1 MRALAEFVMR
11 GRTQASGAAFLG
23 SALPLFSWISAS
35 IVSLVILRKGSKEG
49 SLVLLW
55 AILPLAAS
63 YYLVGDSSAL
73 IALIGTAILAMI
85 LRSSIS
91 WELTLLAAVLLASMG
106 SWIFQ
111 LSAVQIVT
119 SIIDWYLD
127 MVSQLESDLQVP
139 TPEQA
144 RRAFLAY
151 FAMGQAY
158 LMVLL
163 LILARWWQSK
173 LFNPGAFGQEFRQLR
188 MSPGVSQGLLL
199 VNAGCVLFSDQ
210 FGMWLGLL
218 TLPFVMSATGFL
230 YWYFQ
235 WRGWSGK
242 WFTYY
247 YLAMVFFF
255 MPMCVLLVALAL
267 VDSLM
272 NLRKRIELKEG

>member
-11 GRTQASGAAFLG
+11 GRTKASGAAFLG
-23 SALPLFSWISAS
+23 SALPLVSWVSAS
-35 IVSLVILRKGSKEG
+35 IVSLVILRKGNKEG

-63 YYLVGDSSAL
+63 YYLLGDSSGL

-91 WELTLLAAVLLASMG
+91 WELTLLAAVLLASIG

-111 LSAVQIVT
+111 LSAVQVVT
-119 SIIDWYLD
+119 SFIDWYLA
-127 MVSQLESDLQVP
+127 MVGQLQTELQVP

-144 RRAFLAY
+144 KRAILAY

-173 LFNPGAFGQEFRQLR
+173 LFNPGGFGQEFRQLR
-188 MSPGVSQGLLL
+188 MSPGVSLGLLL
-199 VNAGCVLFSDQ
+199 VSAGCVLLRDQ
-210 FGMWLGLL
+210 FGMWLGVL
-218 TLPFVMSATGFL
+218 TLPFVMSATAFVH
-230 YWYFQ
+230 WYFQ
-235 WRGWSGK
+235 RRGWPGNR
-242 WFTYY
+242 FTYY
-247 YLAMVFFF
+247 YLALLFFF
-255 MPMCVLLVALAL
+255 QLMCVLLVALAL